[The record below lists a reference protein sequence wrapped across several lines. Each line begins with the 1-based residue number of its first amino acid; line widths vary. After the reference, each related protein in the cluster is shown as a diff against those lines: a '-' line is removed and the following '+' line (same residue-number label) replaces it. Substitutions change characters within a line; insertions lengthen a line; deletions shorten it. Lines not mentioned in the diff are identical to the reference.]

1 MSNFKIEAINE
12 MHAFYE
18 KDNPT
23 EEEQFRFV
31 EAMKYLIDT
40 AVFPD
45 DIMAFSYNLAMYY
58 RDIREFQLEK
68 KYLEMGAVLNDSSA
82 KEQLGCIWYYGLCGE
97 RNFEKAFQYFSESR
111 TRTSRYMLADM
122 YHYGYY
128 VKQNSDESRKIL
140 EKLYIELEE
149 QSEDSRFLG
158 STVFPEVAFRLVILN
173 MEDRKASLSDYESL
187 IKARKILV
195 VRQQRRP
202 FWGNLKIMKA
212 ILRTMVNLTG
222 NESLFSDL
230 YDLLIFDSKRAMI
243 KFTYH
248 DQEKQL
254 KLFENQGE
262 VIYEFD
268 GKWFHG
274 AEDFLEKAKLGTRR
288 ITSILDEIIN
298 IHIF

>member
-1 MSNFKIEAINE
+1 MSNFEIEAINE

-18 KDNPT
+18 KDNLT

-45 DIMAFSYNLAMYY
+45 DIRAFSYNLAMYY

-97 RNFEKAFQYFSESR
+97 WNFEKAFQYFSESR

-149 QSEDSRFLG
+149 QSEDARFLE

-173 MEDRKASLSDYESL
+173 MEDSKASTPDNS
-187 IKARKILV
+187 
-195 VRQQRRP
+195 
-202 FWGNLKIMKA
+202 
-212 ILRTMVNLTG
+212 
-222 NESLFSDL
+222 
-230 YDLLIFDSKRAMI
+230 
-243 KFTYH
+243 
-248 DQEKQL
+248 
-254 KLFENQGE
+254 
-262 VIYEFD
+262 
-268 GKWFHG
+268 
-274 AEDFLEKAKLGTRR
+274 
-288 ITSILDEIIN
+288 
-298 IHIF
+298 